1 MCRAWRSRRT
11 KTVVQFNR
19 EQTISIAALCLLL
32 LVCVF
37 AVGLSLQVRSNAA
50 YELSERGETLS
61 HLAARAR
68 SGADARARTTTTAPA
83 AAFLD
88 AGTTGLAA
96 AQLQSYLSQV
106 AARQQAIL
114 ISYGVEPARRE
125 DSPDSIRVQVTL
137 EVSQKSVQGLLYQLE
152 SGTPYVFVDSLAVQ
166 LPSTTG
172 QRGAEDPKLRL
183 TLSLRALWRRGSA

>member
-1 MCRAWRSRRT
+1 
-11 KTVVQFNR
+11 VQVNR
-19 EQTISIAALCLLL
+19 EQTISIAVLCLLL

-50 YELSERGETLS
+50 HELSERSETLS

-68 SGADARARTTTTAPA
+68 SGTDARARTTTAAPA

-88 AGTTGLAA
+88 AGTAGLAA
-96 AQLQSYLSQV
+96 AQLQTYLSQV
-106 AARQQAIL
+106 AANQQAIL

-125 DSPDSIRVQVTL
+125 DSPDSIRVQATL
-137 EVSQKSVQGLLYQLE
+137 EVSQKSVQRLLYQLE

-166 LPSTTG
+166 PPSSTG
-172 QRGAEDPKLRL
+172 QRGAQDPNLRL
-183 TLSLRALWRRGSA
+183 TLNLRALWRRGSA

>member
-1 MCRAWRSRRT
+1 LCRAWRSRRT

-19 EQTISIAALCLLL
+19 EQTISIAVLCLLL

-50 YELSERGETLS
+50 YELSERSDTLS

-68 SGADARARTTTTAPA
+68 SGADARARTTTVAPA

-88 AGTTGLAA
+88 AGTAGLAA
-96 AQLQSYLSQV
+96 AQLQTYLSQV

-125 DSPDSIRVQVTL
+125 DSPDAIRVQVTL

-152 SGTPYVFVDSLAVQ
+152 SATPYVFVDSLAVQ
-166 LPSTTG
+166 TPSTTG
-172 QRGAEDPKLRL
+172 QRGAQDANLRL